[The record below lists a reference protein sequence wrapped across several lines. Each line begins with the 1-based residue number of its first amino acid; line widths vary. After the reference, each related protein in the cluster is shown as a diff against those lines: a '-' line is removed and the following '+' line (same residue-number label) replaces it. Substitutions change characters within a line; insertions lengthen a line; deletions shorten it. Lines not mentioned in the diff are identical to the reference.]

1 MSNKDPR
8 FKRLFRSM
16 KGIGEIKLMES
27 LIAYLANN
35 TYQASN
41 EKISEIFQNNV

>member
-1 MSNKDPR
+1 
-8 FKRLFRSM
+8 M

-27 LIAYLANN
+27 LISYLADN

-41 EKISEIFQNNV
+41 DRISEIFQTNE

>member
-1 MSNKDPR
+1 MSNKDVR
-8 FKRLFRSM
+8 FKRLFKSM

-27 LIAYLANN
+27 LITYLANN

-41 EKISEIFQNNV
+41 DRILEIFQNNG